1 MNHKP
6 HRFATLFPRADA
18 ADTATIRNDI
28 LKNGCRVPIVLYE
41 GKVLDGWTRYTI
53 CDQHNVKPFFREFH
67 GNDEEALS
75 HVMSLNLCRRHL
87 TQAQKAAIA
96 VDLKHELLKQ
106 GATLTESLAEA
117 ALIAKVGSRS
127 VQRMER
133 VQAESK
139 KVADKVRNGRLS
151 ISEAERVLN
160 TPTDSEEA
168 RRLLLQAKATL
179 RRALFLMEEA
189 PQRAVNDMRLVIS
202 TLDIVIKRHE
212 DW

>member
-41 GKVLDGWTRYTI
+41 GKILDGWTRYTI

-67 GNDEEALS
+67 GNDKEALS

-179 RRALFLMEEA
+179 RRALFLMGEA
-189 PQRAVNDMRLVIS
+189 PQRVVNDMRLVIS